1 MKAYEILYIIDAQTP
16 DEKKEEIIAKV
27 KSVVENNGGKASEP
41 EKWGI
46 RKYAYPIAY
55 KNEGYYVLMNFE
67 APQSAVQVFENQ
79 LLITE
84 GLVRHMITCKK
95 VKK

>member
-1 MKAYEILYIIDAQTP
+1 MKAYELLYIIDAGLT

-27 KSVVENNGGKASEP
+27 KSLVNDNKGEAEEP

-55 KNEGYYVLMNFE
+55 KNEGYYVLMNFK
-67 APQSAVQVFENQ
+67 APENVPEILDSQ
-79 LLITE
+79 LLILD
-84 GLVRHMITCKK
+84 GVVRHMIVAK
-95 VKK
+95 